1 MPRLCEFPG
10 LISLSQG
17 FGDGVPKR
25 CFMIHVVCPNPAID
39 KLYAIDDFAPGEDY
53 PGQRPT
59 VRFGGKG
66 VNVAR
71 VLSQLG
77 AEATLYAFMGEE
89 SETGFRREMEKRC
102 KCAFVVVPGACRTT
116 VNVIDRKNS
125 RETVITERGPEVTEA
140 HVQQMMQALEANV
153 QPGDLVCCSGSII
166 AGAPADLYAQ
176 ISRLSAARSAKCA
189 LDCNAAA
196 LPKSLEGAAYALGK
210 PNERELCALL
220 GRARTQTP
228 AEIARLARRLMP
240 PYAALLVS
248 MGAQGGVWVGAEGA
262 CLARVPEKPV
272 VSTVGSGDAAF
283 AGALHAMAKGLSAA
297 EALRLAMACGVANA
311 MLGEVGSVHP
321 EDVRSVM
328 NEIAVTAM
336 E

>member
-1 MPRLCEFPG
+1 
-10 LISLSQG
+10 
-17 FGDGVPKR
+17 
-25 CFMIHVVCPNPAID
+25 MIHVVCPNPAID

-140 HVQQMMQALEANV
+140 HVQQMIQALEANV

-248 MGAQGGVWVGAEGA
+248 MGAQGGVWVGEEGA

-283 AGALHAMAKGLSAA
+283 AGALHAMAQGMDAQD
-297 EALRLAMACGVANA
+297 ALRLAMACGVANA

-321 EDVRSVM
+321 EDVRSVIK
-328 NEIAVTAM
+328 EIAVTAM

>member
-1 MPRLCEFPG
+1 M
-10 LISLSQG
+10 
-17 FGDGVPKR
+17 
-25 CFMIHVVCPNPAID
+25 
-39 KLYAIDDFAPGEDY
+39 
-53 PGQRPT
+53 
-59 VRFGGKG
+59 
-66 VNVAR
+66 
-71 VLSQLG
+71 
-77 AEATLYAFMGEE
+77 
-89 SETGFRREMEKRC
+89 
-102 KCAFVVVPGACRTT
+102 
-116 VNVIDRKNS
+116 
-125 RETVITERGPEVTEA
+125 
-140 HVQQMMQALEANV
+140 
-153 QPGDLVCCSGSII
+153 
-166 AGAPADLYAQ
+166 
-176 ISRLSAARSAKCA
+176 
-189 LDCNAAA
+189 
-196 LPKSLEGAAYALGK
+196 PKSLEGAAYALGK

-248 MGAQGGVWVGAEGA
+248 MGAQGGVWVGEEGA

-283 AGALHAMAKGLSAA
+283 AGALHAMAQGMDAQD
-297 EALRLAMACGVANA
+297 ALRLAMACGVANA

>member
-1 MPRLCEFPG
+1 
-10 LISLSQG
+10 
-17 FGDGVPKR
+17 
-25 CFMIHVVCPNPAID
+25 
-39 KLYAIDDFAPGEDY
+39 
-53 PGQRPT
+53 
-59 VRFGGKG
+59 
-66 VNVAR
+66 
-71 VLSQLG
+71 
-77 AEATLYAFMGEE
+77 
-89 SETGFRREMEKRC
+89 MEKRC

-220 GRARTQTP
+220 GRARTQEP

-283 AGALHAMAKGLSAA
+283 AGALHAMAQGMDAQD
-297 EALRLAMACGVANA
+297 ALRLAMACGVANA
-311 MLGEVGSVHP
+311 MLGEVGSVHS
-321 EDVRSVM
+321 EDVRSVIK
-328 NEIAVTAM
+328 EIAITAM